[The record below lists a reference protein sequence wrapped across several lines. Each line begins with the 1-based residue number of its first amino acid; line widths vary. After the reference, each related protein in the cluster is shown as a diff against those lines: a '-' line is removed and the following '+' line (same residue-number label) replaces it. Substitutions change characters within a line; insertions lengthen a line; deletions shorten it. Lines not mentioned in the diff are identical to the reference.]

1 MDSEEGVGEEEA
13 EAEEEGEVVVEE
25 VVSSPEDHQEDRR
38 TITTMAE
45 GLLHTF
51 LLMAIGDHQEGL
63 LRMNIMVEG
72 HHLMNMAIGDHQEG
86 HHLMNTMVEGLL
98 HPLIITAIGENPTV
112 EVHGDS

>member
-72 HHLMNMAIGDHQEG
+72 HHLMN
-86 HHLMNTMVEGLL
+86 TMVEGLL